1 MAITVTISSAG
12 DFDELKKRAGD
23 FGSIGK
29 IIARTLEA
37 QAQRTFLDQAIGDIA
52 WPERYPNQD
61 DPMVNIAALVN
72 WTSGGGKINS
82 RFFDR
87 RPALYGRGDLKKS
100 ISARVKGDLVEVGSA
115 LPYAAVH
122 QWGGTS
128 TQPVGEGTKKEV
140 ARFLGAEK
148 KDGKWRMKKKPGAR
162 QKENAEKY
170 WFKLFPLLGKDQLE
184 TQVNQRPFLG
194 ITDENEADMVDQ
206 IETFV
211 AKGHN

>member
-1 MAITVTISSAG
+1 MPTTVTVRSG
-12 DFDELKKRAGD
+12 EELAELRVRAAD
-23 FGSIGK
+23 TATIGK

-37 QAQRTFLDQAIGDIA
+37 QSHRTFEDQALGDFA

-72 WTSGGGKINS
+72 WCNEGNKITS
-82 RFFDR
+82 RLFDR
-87 RPALYGRGDLKKS
+87 RPALKASGNLKQTMY
-100 ISARVKGDLVEVGSA
+100 ARVKGDLVEVGSA

-148 KDGKWRMKKKPGAR
+148 KDGKWRMKKKPGPK

-170 WFKLFPLLGKDQLE
+170 
-184 TQVNQRPFLG
+184 
-194 ITDENEADMVDQ
+194 
-206 IETFV
+206 
-211 AKGHN
+211 